1 MPFLLLDSARMN
13 AAIEKA
19 KEFAG
24 EKSFIC
30 LYKGLAEERL
40 SGVAPY
46 LFNYDNSIFGE
57 WHMKEGWGNSW
68 GLFVSADLSLQDL
81 SRHFRRFLMVK
92 TEEGKQLYFRFYD
105 PRVLRIF
112 LPTCD
117 TQQLED
123 FFGPIHFFFMEDE
136 DPNFALKFSLKN
148 GELHTERIKQNLKTT
163 DK

>member
-1 MPFLLLDSARMN
+1 MPFLLLDSARMSD
-13 AAIEKA
+13 AIEQA

-46 LFNYDNSIFGE
+46 LFSYDSQEFGE
-57 WHMKEGWGNSW
+57 WHMKAGWGNAW

-117 TQQLED
+117 TQQLKD

>member
-1 MPFLLLDSARMN
+1 MPYLLLDSARMDD
-13 AAIEKA
+13 AIEQA
-19 KEFAG
+19 KELVG
-24 EKSFIC
+24 EKEYIC

-40 SGVAPY
+40 SAVAPY
-46 LFNYDNSIFGE
+46 LFYYYDSKFGE
-57 WHMKEGWGNSW
+57 WYQTEGWGNSW
-68 GLFVSADLSLQDL
+68 GLLVSTDLGLGDL
-81 SRHFRRFLMVK
+81 ARHFRRFLMVK

-117 TQQLED
+117 REQLIE

-136 DPNFALKFSLKN
+136 DPSFALKFSLKN
-148 GELHTERIKQNLKTT
+148 GELHTERIKQNLPVT